1 MANTITST
9 IVTVNT
15 TVNQAPQPL
24 QLQQSGAVV
33 SAGGTTL
40 SQGTYQ
46 YCGSVADAQAVA
58 QPNLPLDSLSWA
70 SGTVTATTSG
80 PLGMTTGETFK
91 VIITGAVPA
100 GYNGTFNA
108 TATGASTFTYALA
121 TNPGTE
127 TAPGYYSPPGAA
139 FVQDAVATHFAQGAN
154 VGIYIVEIG
163 AQASDAAA
171 ITALQNWIALNSD
184 PQLFYAYLVPGA
196 WDASSAAELSSL
208 ANNFSSANGQT
219 YFFVTTTQANLT
231 DYAGNKAVFA
241 VVPSPSAPASEE
253 QAAAFMYQWLVNRPG
268 AANPLAPMA
277 YRFLFGVTPWA
288 WRGTTVQR
296 NAVLSAFGNIVL
308 QGAEGGLSNSCIF
321 KGMLMD
327 GSQAAFWYGVD
338 WMRTQV
344 KQALAAAI
352 INGSNQN
359 PPLLY
364 DQNGINS
371 LQAVAQQV
379 GDSAVAFGCASA
391 VTVSAIPFAPYVAA
405 NPNDYAAGI
414 YNGLSATMTGQNGF
428 LTITFNLDAT
438 QFAS

>member
-40 SQGTYQ
+40 SPGTYQ
-46 YCGSVADAQAVA
+46 FCGSVADAQGIA
-58 QPNLPLDSLSWA
+58 QGNDPLDSLSWS
-70 SGTVTATTSG
+70 SGTVTATTSV

-91 VIITGAVPA
+91 VVVTGAVPA

-108 TATGASTFTYALA
+108 TVTGASTFTYALA
-121 TNPGTE
+121 SNPGTE
-127 TAPGYYSPPGAA
+127 TSPGFYSPPGVT

-154 VGIYIVEIG
+154 VGIYVLELG
-163 AQASDAAA
+163 PQASDAAA
-171 ITALQNWIALNSD
+171 ITALQAWISANSD
-184 PQLFYAYLVPGA
+184 PQTFYAYLVPGA
-196 WDASSAAELSSL
+196 WDASSAANLASL
-208 ANNFSSANGQT
+208 AGNFSSANGQT
-219 YFFVTTTQANLT
+219 YFFVTTTQANLA

-241 VVPSPSAPASEE
+241 VVPNPSAPASEE
-253 QAAAFMYQWLVNRPG
+253 QAAAFMYQWLVNQPG

-288 WRGTTVQR
+288 WKGTTTAR
-296 NAVLSAFGNIVL
+296 NAVLTGFGNIVL
-308 QGAEGGLSNSCIF
+308 QGAEGGISNACIF
-321 KGMLMD
+321 KGTLMD
-327 GSQAAFWYGVD
+327 GTQAAFWYGVD

-371 LQAVAQQV
+371 LQAVAQKI
-379 GDSAVAFGCASA
+379 GNSAVAFGCASA
-391 VTVSAIPFAPYVAA
+391 VTVSAIPFAQYVAA
-405 NPNDYAAGI
+405 NPNDYAAGV
-414 YNGLSATMTGQNGF
+414 YNGLSATMVGQNGF